1 MRCASLALV
10 AIGLTGWVAPEA
22 EAQGKGDRFG
32 PNAFSYGWLGSLEQG
47 KAQARQTGKPL
58 MVVVRCVP

>member
-1 MRCASLALV
+1 MRMLSVSLAL
-10 AIGLTGWVAPEA
+10 GLVLLAQQPVHAQRRGRDGGEQAAVRNGWT
-22 EAQGKGDRFG
+22 F
-32 PNAFSYGWLGSLEQG
+32 SLEDG